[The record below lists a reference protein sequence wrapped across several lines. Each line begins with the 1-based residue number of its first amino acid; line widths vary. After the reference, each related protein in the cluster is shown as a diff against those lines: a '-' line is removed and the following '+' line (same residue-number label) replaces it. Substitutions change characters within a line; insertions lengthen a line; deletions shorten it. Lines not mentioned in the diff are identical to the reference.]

1 MDGVSIVIKKD
12 GKYLLIQQA
21 AAKPLPFRWFN
32 VSGAMEAGETLEEA
46 AVREVKEETGLEIDL
61 LRETIALKSD
71 WKTEKTHFFIANW
84 KSGKVKPDAREIN
97 SCGWF
102 TYEEILKLEL
112 MPATR
117 IFFEKHFKPF

>member
-1 MDGVSIVIKKD
+1 MDGVSVVIKKD
-12 GKYLLIQQA
+12 DKYLMIQQA
-21 AAKPLPFRWFN
+21 KPRPFQLKWMAI
-32 VSGAMEAGETLEEA
+32 SGAMQGNETKEEA
-46 AVREVKEETGLEIDL
+46 AVREVKEETGLEIEL
-61 LRETIALKSD
+61 LREIATLKSD

-84 KSGKVKPDAREIN
+84 KNGKVKPDPREIN

-117 IFFEKHFKPF
+117 IFFEKHFRPF